1 MWSQRNRQHVA
12 PKGRLTS
19 TGMSAMWLGEQ
30 RFVRVRYTPPVRR
43 LVLLFLLAVL
53 PLQFAWGAAA
63 AYCGHEK
70 APSAG
75 HFGHHSHQHQ
85 AKAESDSG
93 SAAKKASVLADDLDC
108 AFCHLG
114 CVQPCA
120 SQTTSVAAIQSS
132 VLALTTLH
140 LPDSGRP
147 GRIERPKWALAA

>member
-1 MWSQRNRQHVA
+1 M
-12 PKGRLTS
+12 
-19 TGMSAMWLGEQ
+19 
-30 RFVRVRYTPPVRR
+30 RR
-43 LVLLFLLAVL
+43 LLILLLLAVL

-147 GRIERPKWALAA
+147 GRIERPKWSLAA